1 MKLKFIKSLIFVF
14 SINCVY
20 ALDEQRTLLIF
31 GDSISAGYGMSKEKQ
46 WSEVLKEKLNQEK
59 ISLKIIN
66 ASVSGETTGG
76 GLVRSDK
83 LLQNNMP
90 SYLLIELGGNDAL
103 RGYPPQTVK
112 SNLLEIIN
120 LGKTYGSKSIIMQIR
135 IPPNYGNRYRNEFES
150 IYTEI
155 VEETGSLYMPFMLN
169 NIALEK
175 NLMMADG
182 IHPTEE
188 AQPLIAEEIFNFLKD
203 LGIY

>member
-1 MKLKFIKSLIFVF
+1 MNLSLNLYSEKAKSL
-14 SINCVY
+14 
-20 ALDEQRTLLIF
+20 LIL

-155 VEETGSLYMPFMLN
+155 AEETGSLYMPFMLN

-188 AQPLIAEEIFNFLKD
+188 AQPLIAEEIFNYLKD
-203 LGIY
+203 LSIY

>member
-1 MKLKFIKSLIFVF
+1 MKLKILIIYFLLNLSLNLYSEKAKSL
-14 SINCVY
+14 
-20 ALDEQRTLLIF
+20 LIL

-155 VEETGSLYMPFMLN
+155 AEETGSLYMPFMLN

-188 AQPLIAEEIFNFLKD
+188 AQSLIAKEIFNYLKD
-203 LGIY
+203 LSIY

>member
-1 MKLKFIKSLIFVF
+1 MKLKILIIYFLLNLSLNLYSEKAKSL
-14 SINCVY
+14 
-20 ALDEQRTLLIF
+20 LIL

-46 WSEVLKEKLNQEK
+46 WSEALKEKLNQEK

-83 LLQNNMP
+83 LLENNMP
-90 SYLLIELGGNDAL
+90 SYLLIELGGGRKKVDD
-103 RGYPPQTVK
+103 K
-112 SNLLEIIN
+112 I
-120 LGKTYGSKSIIMQIR
+120 TYGSKSIIMQIR

-150 IYTEI
+150 IYREI
-155 VEETGSLYMPFMLN
+155 AEETESLYMPFMLN

-188 AQPLIAEEIFNFLKD
+188 AQPLIAEEIFNYLKD

>member
-59 ISLKIIN
+59 ISLKVIN

-112 SNLLEIIN
+112 NNLLEIIN

-155 VEETGSLYMPFMLN
+155 AEETGSLYMPFMLN

-182 IHPTEE
+182 IHPTEK
-188 AQPLIAEEIFNFLKD
+188 AQPLIAEEIFNYLKD

>member
-1 MKLKFIKSLIFVF
+1 MKIKILIIYFLLNLSLNIYSEKVKSL
-14 SINCVY
+14 
-20 ALDEQRTLLIF
+20 LIL

-46 WSEVLKEKLNQEK
+46 WSEVLKEKLKEK
-59 ISLKIIN
+59 KIDLRIIN

-76 GLVRSDK
+76 GLVRTDK
-83 LLQNNMP
+83 ILKNNKP

-103 RGYPPQTVK
+103 RGYPPRKVK
-112 SNLLEIIN
+112 NNLLEIIKLAN
-120 LGKTYGSKSIIMQIR
+120 IYGSKSIVMQIR

-155 VEETGSLYMPFMLN
+155 AKETESLYMPFMLN

-182 IHPTEE
+182 IHPTKE
-188 AQPLIAEEIFNFLKD
+188 AQPLIAEEIFKYLED
-203 LGIY
+203 LEVY

>member
-1 MKLKFIKSLIFVF
+1 MKLKILIIYFLLNLSLNLYSEKAKSL
-14 SINCVY
+14 
-20 ALDEQRTLLIF
+20 LIL

-46 WSEVLKEKLNQEK
+46 WSEALKEKLNQEK
-59 ISLKIIN
+59 ISLKVIN

-83 LLQNNMP
+83 LLENNMT

-150 IYTEI
+150 IYREI
-155 VEETGSLYMPFMLN
+155 AEETGSLYMPFMLN

-188 AQPLIAEEIFNFLKD
+188 AQPLIAEEIFNYLKD

>member
-1 MKLKFIKSLIFVF
+1 MKLKILIIYFLLNLSLNLYSEKAKSL
-14 SINCVY
+14 
-20 ALDEQRTLLIF
+20 LIL

-46 WSEVLKEKLNQEK
+46 WSEALKEKLNQEK
-59 ISLKIIN
+59 ISLKVIN

-83 LLQNNMP
+83 LLENNMP

-112 SNLLEIIN
+112 NNLLEIIN

-150 IYTEI
+150 IYREI
-155 VEETGSLYMPFMLN
+155 AEETGSLYMPFMLN

-182 IHPTEE
+182 IHPTEK
-188 AQPLIAEEIFNFLKD
+188 AQPLIAEEIFNYLKD

>member
-1 MKLKFIKSLIFVF
+1 MKLKILIIYFLLNLSLNLYSEKAKSL
-14 SINCVY
+14 
-20 ALDEQRTLLIF
+20 LIL

-59 ISLKIIN
+59 ISLKVIN

-112 SNLLEIIN
+112 NNLLEIIN

-155 VEETGSLYMPFMLN
+155 AEETGSLYMPFMLN

>member
-1 MKLKFIKSLIFVF
+1 MKLKILIIYFLLNLSLNLYSEKAKSL
-14 SINCVY
+14 
-20 ALDEQRTLLIF
+20 LIL

-59 ISLKIIN
+59 ISLKVIN

-112 SNLLEIIN
+112 NNLLEIIN

-155 VEETGSLYMPFMLN
+155 AEETGSLYMPFMLN

-182 IHPTEE
+182 IHPTEK
-188 AQPLIAEEIFNFLKD
+188 AQPLIAEEIFNYLKD

>member
-1 MKLKFIKSLIFVF
+1 MKLKILIIYFLLNLSLNLYSEKAKSL
-14 SINCVY
+14 
-20 ALDEQRTLLIF
+20 LIL

-46 WSEVLKEKLNQEK
+46 RSEVLKEKLNQEK

-155 VEETGSLYMPFMLN
+155 AEETGSLYMPFMLN

-188 AQPLIAEEIFNFLKD
+188 AQPLIAEEIFNYLKD

>member
-1 MKLKFIKSLIFVF
+1 MKLKILIIYFLLNLSLNLYSEKAKSL
-14 SINCVY
+14 
-20 ALDEQRTLLIF
+20 LIL

-120 LGKTYGSKSIIMQIR
+120 LGKTYGSKSIIMKIR

-155 VEETGSLYMPFMLN
+155 AEETGSLYMPFMLN

>member
-1 MKLKFIKSLIFVF
+1 MKLKILIIYFLLNLSLNLYSEKAKSL
-14 SINCVY
+14 
-20 ALDEQRTLLIF
+20 LIL

-155 VEETGSLYMPFMLN
+155 AEETGSLYMPFMLN

-188 AQPLIAEEIFNFLKD
+188 AQPLIAEEIFNYLKE

>member
-1 MKLKFIKSLIFVF
+1 MKLKILIIYFLLNLSLNLYSEKAKSL
-14 SINCVY
+14 
-20 ALDEQRTLLIF
+20 LIL

-59 ISLKIIN
+59 ISLKVIN

-155 VEETGSLYMPFMLN
+155 AEETGSLYMPFMLN

>member
-1 MKLKFIKSLIFVF
+1 MKLKILIIYFLLNLSLNLYSEKAKSL
-14 SINCVY
+14 
-20 ALDEQRTLLIF
+20 LIL

-120 LGKTYGSKSIIMQIR
+120 LAKTYGSKSIIMQIR

-150 IYTEI
+150 IYREI
-155 VEETGSLYMPFMLN
+155 AEETGSLYMPFMLN

-188 AQPLIAEEIFNFLKD
+188 AQPLIAEEIFNYLKD
-203 LGIY
+203 LSIY

>member
-1 MKLKFIKSLIFVF
+1 MKLKILIIYFLLNLSLNLYSEKAKSL
-14 SINCVY
+14 
-20 ALDEQRTLLIF
+20 LIL

-46 WSEVLKEKLNQEK
+46 WSEALKEKLNQEK

-112 SNLLEIIN
+112 NNLLEIIN

-155 VEETGSLYMPFMLN
+155 AEETGSLYMPFMLN

-188 AQPLIAEEIFNFLKD
+188 AQPLIAEEIFNYLKD

>member
-1 MKLKFIKSLIFVF
+1 MKLKILIIYFLLNLSLNLYSEKAKSL
-14 SINCVY
+14 
-20 ALDEQRTLLIF
+20 LIL

-46 WSEVLKEKLNQEK
+46 WSQVLKEKLNQEK

-155 VEETGSLYMPFMLN
+155 AEETGSLYMPFMLN

>member
-1 MKLKFIKSLIFVF
+1 MKLKILIIYFLLNLSLNLYSEKAKSL
-14 SINCVY
+14 
-20 ALDEQRTLLIF
+20 LIL

-120 LGKTYGSKSIIMQIR
+120 LAKTYGSKSIIMQIR
-135 IPPNYGNRYRNEFES
+135 IPHNYGNRYRYEFES
-150 IYTEI
+150 IYREI
-155 VEETGSLYMPFMLN
+155 AEETGSLYMPFMLN

-188 AQPLIAEEIFNFLKD
+188 AQPLIAEEIYNYLKN

>member
-1 MKLKFIKSLIFVF
+1 MKLKILIIYFLLNLSLNLYSEKAKSL
-14 SINCVY
+14 
-20 ALDEQRTLLIF
+20 LIL

-46 WSEVLKEKLNQEK
+46 WSEVLKEKLNQKK

-76 GLVRSDK
+76 GLVRTNK

-155 VEETGSLYMPFMLN
+155 AEETGSLYMPFMLN

-188 AQPLIAEEIFNFLKD
+188 AQPLIAEEIFNYLKD
-203 LGIY
+203 LSIY

>member
-1 MKLKFIKSLIFVF
+1 
-14 SINCVY
+14 
-20 ALDEQRTLLIF
+20 
-31 GDSISAGYGMSKEKQ
+31 MSKEKQ

-112 SNLLEIIN
+112 NNLLEIIN

-155 VEETGSLYMPFMLN
+155 AEETGSLYMPFMLN

-182 IHPTEE
+182 IHPTEK
-188 AQPLIAEEIFNFLKD
+188 AQPLIAEEIFNYLKD

>member
-1 MKLKFIKSLIFVF
+1 MKLKILIIYFLLNLSLNLYSEKAKSL
-14 SINCVY
+14 
-20 ALDEQRTLLIF
+20 LIL

-112 SNLLEIIN
+112 NNLLEIIN

-150 IYTEI
+150 IYREI
-155 VEETGSLYMPFMLN
+155 AEETGSLYMPFMLN

-188 AQPLIAEEIFNFLKD
+188 AQPLIAEEIFNYLKD

>member
-1 MKLKFIKSLIFVF
+1 MKLKILIIYFLLNLSLNLYSEKAKSL
-14 SINCVY
+14 
-20 ALDEQRTLLIF
+20 LIL

-59 ISLKIIN
+59 ISLKVIN

-112 SNLLEIIN
+112 NNLLEIIN

-155 VEETGSLYMPFMLN
+155 AEETGSLYMPFMLN
-169 NIALEK
+169 NIALKK

-188 AQPLIAEEIFNFLKD
+188 AQPLIAEEIFNYLKN

>member
-1 MKLKFIKSLIFVF
+1 MKLKILIIYFLLNLSLNLYSEKAKSL
-14 SINCVY
+14 
-20 ALDEQRTLLIF
+20 LIL

-59 ISLKIIN
+59 ISLKVIN

-103 RGYPPQTVK
+103 RGSPPQTVK
-112 SNLLEIIN
+112 NNLLEIIN

-155 VEETGSLYMPFMLN
+155 AEETGSLYMPFMLN
-169 NIALEK
+169 NIALKK

-188 AQPLIAEEIFNFLKD
+188 AQPLIAEEIFNYLKD

>member
-1 MKLKFIKSLIFVF
+1 MKLKILIIYFLLNLSLNLYSEKAKSL
-14 SINCVY
+14 
-20 ALDEQRTLLIF
+20 LIL

-112 SNLLEIIN
+112 NNLLEIIN

-155 VEETGSLYMPFMLN
+155 AEETGSLYMPFMLN

>member
-1 MKLKFIKSLIFVF
+1 MKLKILIIYFLLNLSLNLYSEKAKSL
-14 SINCVY
+14 
-20 ALDEQRTLLIF
+20 LIL

-112 SNLLEIIN
+112 NNLLEIIN
-120 LGKTYGSKSIIMQIR
+120 LGKTYVSKSIIMQIR

-150 IYTEI
+150 IYREI
-155 VEETGSLYMPFMLN
+155 AVETGSLYMPFMLN

>member
-1 MKLKFIKSLIFVF
+1 MKIKILIIYFLLNLSLNIYSEKVKSL
-14 SINCVY
+14 
-20 ALDEQRTLLIF
+20 LIL

-46 WSEVLKEKLNQEK
+46 WSEVLKEKLKEK
-59 ISLKIIN
+59 KIDLRIIN

-76 GLVRSDK
+76 GLVRTDK
-83 LLQNNMP
+83 ILKNNKP

-103 RGYPPQTVK
+103 RGYPPRKVK
-112 SNLLEIIN
+112 NNLLEIIK
-120 LGKTYGSKSIIMQIR
+120 LAKTYGSKSIIMQIR

-155 VEETGSLYMPFMLN
+155 AEETESLYMPFMLN

-182 IHPTEE
+182 IHPTKE
-188 AQPLIAEEIFNFLKD
+188 AQPLIAEEIFKYLED
-203 LGIY
+203 LEVY

>member
-1 MKLKFIKSLIFVF
+1 MKLKILIIYFLLNLSLNLYSEKAKSL
-14 SINCVY
+14 
-20 ALDEQRTLLIF
+20 LIL

-76 GLVRSDK
+76 GLVRTDK

-155 VEETGSLYMPFMLN
+155 AEETGSLYMPFMLN

-188 AQPLIAEEIFNFLKD
+188 AQPLIAEEIFNYL
-203 LGIY
+203 

>member
-1 MKLKFIKSLIFVF
+1 MKLKILIIYFLLNLSLNLYSEKAKSL
-14 SINCVY
+14 
-20 ALDEQRTLLIF
+20 LIL

-59 ISLKIIN
+59 ISLQIIN

-112 SNLLEIIN
+112 NNLLEIIN

-155 VEETGSLYMPFMLN
+155 AEETGSLYMPFMLN

-188 AQPLIAEEIFNFLKD
+188 AQPLIAEEIFNYLKD

>member
-1 MKLKFIKSLIFVF
+1 MKIKILIIYFLLNLSLNIYSEKVKSL
-14 SINCVY
+14 
-20 ALDEQRTLLIF
+20 LIL

-46 WSEVLKEKLNQEK
+46 WSEVLKEKLKEK
-59 ISLKIIN
+59 KIDLRIIN

-76 GLVRSDK
+76 GLVRTDK
-83 LLQNNMP
+83 ILKNNKP

-103 RGYPPQTVK
+103 RGYPPRKVK
-112 SNLLEIIN
+112 NNLLEIIK
-120 LGKTYGSKSIIMQIR
+120 LAKTYGSKSIIMQIR

-155 VEETGSLYMPFMLN
+155 AEETKSLYMPFMLN

-182 IHPTEE
+182 IHPTKE
-188 AQPLIAEEIFNFLKD
+188 AQPLIAEEIFKYLED
-203 LGIY
+203 LEVY

>member
-1 MKLKFIKSLIFVF
+1 MNLSLNLYSEKAKSL
-14 SINCVY
+14 
-20 ALDEQRTLLIF
+20 LIL

-83 LLQNNMP
+83 LLQNNMT

-120 LGKTYGSKSIIMQIR
+120 LAKTYGSKSIIMQIR

-150 IYTEI
+150 IYREI
-155 VEETGSLYMPFMLN
+155 AEETGSLYMPFMLN

-188 AQPLIAEEIFNFLKD
+188 AQPLIAEEIFNYLKD

>member
-1 MKLKFIKSLIFVF
+1 MKLKILIIYFLLNLSLNLYSEKAKSL
-14 SINCVY
+14 
-20 ALDEQRTLLIF
+20 LIL

-112 SNLLEIIN
+112 NNLLEIIN

-155 VEETGSLYMPFMLN
+155 AEETGSLYMPFMLN

-188 AQPLIAEEIFNFLKD
+188 AQPLIAEEIFNYLKE

>member
-1 MKLKFIKSLIFVF
+1 MKLKILIIYFLLNLSLNLYSEKAKSL
-14 SINCVY
+14 
-20 ALDEQRTLLIF
+20 LIL

-59 ISLKIIN
+59 ISLKLIN

-76 GLVRSDK
+76 GLVRSDR

-150 IYTEI
+150 IYAEI
-155 VEETGSLYMPFMLN
+155 AEETGSLYMPFMLN

-188 AQPLIAEEIFNFLKD
+188 AQPLIAEEIFNYLKG

>member
-1 MKLKFIKSLIFVF
+1 MKLKILIIYFLLNLSLNLYSEKAKSL
-14 SINCVY
+14 
-20 ALDEQRTLLIF
+20 LIL

-155 VEETGSLYMPFMLN
+155 AEETGSLYMPFILN

>member
-1 MKLKFIKSLIFVF
+1 MKLKILIIYFLLNLSLNLYSEKAKSL
-14 SINCVY
+14 
-20 ALDEQRTLLIF
+20 LIL

-46 WSEVLKEKLNQEK
+46 WSEVLKGKLNQEK

-112 SNLLEIIN
+112 NNLLEIIN

-155 VEETGSLYMPFMLN
+155 AEETGSLYMPFMLN
-169 NIALEK
+169 NIALKK

-188 AQPLIAEEIFNFLKD
+188 AQPLIAEEIFNYLKN

>member
-1 MKLKFIKSLIFVF
+1 MKLKILIIYFLLNLSLNLYSEKAKSL
-14 SINCVY
+14 
-20 ALDEQRTLLIF
+20 LIL

-155 VEETGSLYMPFMLN
+155 AEETGSLYMPFMLN

-188 AQPLIAEEIFNFLKD
+188 AQPLIAEEIFNYLKD
-203 LGIY
+203 LSIY

>member
-1 MKLKFIKSLIFVF
+1 MKIKILIIYFLLNLSLNIYSEKVKSL
-14 SINCVY
+14 
-20 ALDEQRTLLIF
+20 LIL

-46 WSEVLKEKLNQEK
+46 WSEVLKEKLKEK
-59 ISLKIIN
+59 KIDLRIIN

-76 GLVRSDK
+76 GLVRTDK
-83 LLQNNMP
+83 ILKNNKP

-103 RGYPPQTVK
+103 RGYPPRKVK
-112 SNLLEIIN
+112 NNLLEIIK
-120 LGKTYGSKSIIMQIR
+120 LAKTYGSKSIIMQIR

-155 VEETGSLYMPFMLN
+155 AEETESLYMPFMLN

-182 IHPTEE
+182 IHPTKE
-188 AQPLIAEEIFNFLKD
+188 AQPLIAEEVFKYLED
-203 LGIY
+203 LEVY